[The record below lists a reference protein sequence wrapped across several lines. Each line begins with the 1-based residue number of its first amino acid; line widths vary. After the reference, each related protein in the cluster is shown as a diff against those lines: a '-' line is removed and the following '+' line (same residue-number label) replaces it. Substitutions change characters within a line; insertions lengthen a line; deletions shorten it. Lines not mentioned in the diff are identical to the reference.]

1 MKRLITLI
9 SLFALMFG
17 IDNGMSQK
25 GLSFGISYHSDSNS
39 RNFKNKDIR
48 EFHAFQK
55 ELDAFFEASQRNK
68 IRKATRIKK
77 VILRRMRSE
86 INDTKD
92 KIQYVKRTLSHSFD
106 KGLHKKNSRG
116 NNYGKRSSDVAL
128 FNEKALRLL
137 YKQLSDQRKIVVKL
151 ENMHLYSRNGFFT
164 EARRHQRLMEDFEQ
178 ILKKDIT
185 FSFKEYRNRHRRGR

>member
-25 GLSFGISYHSDSNS
+25 GLSFGISYYSDSNS
-39 RNFKNKDIR
+39 RSFKNKDIR

-68 IRKATRIKK
+68 IRKASRIKK

-106 KGLHKKNSRG
+106 KGLHKKNNRG
-116 NNYGKRSSDVAL
+116 NNYSKRSSDEVS

-178 ILKKDIT
+178 ILKKDIN